1 MFSSICTDT
10 AVKER
15 NIGSFFRIGALP
27 YPARK
32 KAENGA
38 AYKSLCTT
46 APSVFRAT
54 RRGSFLTL
62 FQHPEDH
69 DYNKQDTHTADKDVH
84 GADRHVDLVVHP
96 LLERL
101 V

>member
-1 MFSSICTDT
+1 MQCLLRYYNTFSSICTDA
-10 AVKER
+10 AVKEK
-15 NIGSFFRIGALP
+15 NL
-27 YPARK
+27 K
-32 KAENGA
+32 NKQQNGA